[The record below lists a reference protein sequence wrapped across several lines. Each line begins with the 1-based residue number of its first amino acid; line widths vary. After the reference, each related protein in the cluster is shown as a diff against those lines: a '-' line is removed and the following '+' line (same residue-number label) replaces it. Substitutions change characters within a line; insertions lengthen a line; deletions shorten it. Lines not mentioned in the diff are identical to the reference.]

1 MTQVDALEGRYAHA
15 LGYRS
20 STARETLESLSK
32 HLASL
37 ESTIAPGS
45 TGGLQGK
52 VDALLAAA
60 RQRAGAGGGRGMGEL
75 EAAVDPAS
83 LQSAFAI
90 LSEYAEALSK
100 MHAVLR
106 RNQREVAVLDNLVHG
121 DDSMN

>member
-1 MTQVDALEGRYAHA
+1 MDALEGRYAHA

-20 STARETLESLSK
+20 STSRETLETLSRQ
-32 HLASL
+32 LASL

-60 RQRAGAGGGRGMGEL
+60 RQRAGAGAGRGFGDL
-75 EAAVDPAS
+75 EAAVDQAS
-83 LQSAFAI
+83 LQSAFGI
-90 LSEYAEALSK
+90 LSEYSEALSK

-121 DDSMN
+121 DDAMN

>member
-1 MTQVDALEGRYAHA
+1 
-15 LGYRS
+15 
-20 STARETLESLSK
+20 
-32 HLASL
+32 LASL

-121 DDSMN
+121 DDPMN